1 MAQWRVFYRLC
12 KVFYYLVSGMV
23 QIMLFFPRSTP
34 AQKLARIQRWSQNV
48 LAIFNIRVLAH
59 NLPAPCEEQGRLIVA
74 NHVSW
79 LDIFALNAVLP
90 GRFIAKEDVRKW
102 PMIGYLAAQAQT
114 VFISRQRGS
123 NTTSG
128 KVQGVAQALR
138 AGEQVTL
145 FPEGTSSDGR
155 EVLNF
160 KSSFFQAA
168 IDANVSVCPLLI
180 FYPARSGAG
189 CNKTMAYYGDISLI
203 QSLKALAK
211 QESAV
216 VELHFFPAL
225 ASDDQTRRELADSAQ
240 HQLAQA
246 LAKRLKQPAD
256 RTLV

>member
-1 MAQWRVFYRLC
+1 MQQLTVLYRLF
-12 KVFYYLVSGMV
+12 KVFYYLVSGML
-23 QIMLFFPRSTP
+23 QIVIFFPRSTP

-48 LAIFNIRVLAH
+48 LAIFNIRVVAY
-59 NLPAPCEEQGRLIVA
+59 NLPELCPEKGRLIVA

-123 NTTSG
+123 NTTQG

-138 AGEQVTL
+138 FGEQVTL
-145 FPEGTSSDGR
+145 FPEGTSSDGAQ
-155 EVLNF
+155 VLGF

-168 IDANVSVCPLLI
+168 IDANVSICPLLI
-180 FYPARSGAG
+180 FYPDHTGTR
-189 CNKTMAYYGDISLI
+189 CNSTMAYYGDISLL

-211 QESAV
+211 QQSAV

-225 ASDDQTRRELADSAQ
+225 ESDDQTRRELADHAQ

-246 LAKRLKQPAD
+246 LAKRLRQGQPTA
-256 RTLV
+256 L